1 MSTAEDLDN
10 LKNILKK
17 GETDPNR
24 SNFKRSKTINAM
36 DKVTMD
42 RLGLWDEL
50 ENVYKDMQE
59 REKDLQTAVEIGKM
73 LLDKNNDLK
82 TQTERHEQQIEQIQ
96 LELKERENEV
106 AQLTKQLEIAKQS
119 IPTTQM
125 RTSMDSLQMRVELLK
140 VGKEESE
147 MKNLVMNEE
156 LSKMESEVERYRKQF
171 QILKQKNQEFAE
183 EQKARV
189 QETEQIK
196 VELEQFKATERNLR
210 KKIKSNN
217 YSRGTSLKKSAEGR
231 DISVEQLEKEKLEEE
246 LAALEIKRS
255 KMDEIIEDL
264 REENWNLHVAQKE
277 KEDERVLLLQKL
289 ETLTKQND
297 QLQRQQQD
305 MVQERERMQSQIA
318 ILQQKPAEPVKPQPL
333 EATVDDIDIH
343 EKGVGCTEK
352 FKQMFHRCL
361 PGRFR

>member
-1 MSTAEDLDN
+1 L
-10 LKNILKK
+10 
-17 GETDPNR
+17 
-24 SNFKRSKTINAM
+24 
-36 DKVTMD
+36 
-42 RLGLWDEL
+42 
-50 ENVYKDMQE
+50 
-59 REKDLQTAVEIGKM
+59 
-73 LLDKNNDLK
+73 
-82 TQTERHEQQIEQIQ
+82 
-96 LELKERENEV
+96 
-106 AQLTKQLEIAKQS
+106 
-119 IPTTQM
+119 
-125 RTSMDSLQMRVELLK
+125 
-140 VGKEESE
+140 
-147 MKNLVMNEE
+147 
-156 LSKMESEVERYRKQF
+156 
-171 QILKQKNQEFAE
+171 QKN
-183 EQKARV
+183 KKVRV

-217 YSRGTSLKKSAEGR
+217 YSRGTSLKKSAEDKS

-305 MVQERERMQSQIA
+305 MVQDRERMQSQISV
-318 ILQQKPAEPVKPQPL
+318 LQQKPAEPVKPQPL

-361 PGRFR
+361 PSRFR